1 MCRRSSRL
9 SCGLHLFPQP
19 NNRATIFPYVA
30 ISNTVDRMK
39 ETSPQR
45 APWSASSSRTFCSQ
59 REYILISLVNYELSE
74 LVGPRIKNESSPER
88 LHGIEIDHGES
99 APISKISSA
108 FFLAPLSP
116 IRLRR
121 EKYKFC
127 SLIAKTRKTQNRRED
142 AACPRGPS
150 VWIKKI
156 KKNSTVRLLPGRDAW
171 QPRSNL
177 QYLVGC
183 FEGLCIWYRYPVG
196 APIKG

>member
-1 MCRRSSRL
+1 M
-9 SCGLHLFPQP
+9 
-19 NNRATIFPYVA
+19 
-30 ISNTVDRMK
+30 SNTVDRMK

-45 APWSASSSRTFCSQ
+45 APWSASSSQGRHRGGNFLLAERIHSSPTS
-59 REYILISLVNYELSE
+59 RVLISLVKYELSE
-74 LVGPRIKNESSPER
+74 LVGPRMKNESSPER

-99 APISKISSA
+99 APISKFSSA

-177 QYLVGC
+177 SRTPSRM
-183 FEGLCIWYRYPVG
+183 F
-196 APIKG
+196 